1 VVGLLAGRWRKLL
14 WTTVY
19 AAVAALTGCADT
31 DNESAPPVPVNVAT
45 VVVRDVPVTSEYV
58 GELVPAQQVTLR
70 ARTGGILL
78 QQHVAD
84 GATVAK
90 GELLFTIDAREAVEQ
105 REAARA
111 ELAASRAQL
120 VRGQADV
127 ARYQPL
133 LADEAI
139 ARQVYDNAVAAAEA
153 AQAAVDAQSALL
165 RQAELAIEYSRV
177 DSPLDGRMGAA
188 LVAEGDLISAG
199 TTALAEVAVDDPLW
213 VYINPSE
220 AELLAYERRSRERPE
235 ILAQLSDS
243 ARLLLSDGSE
253 YPLAGRINFSDRALD
268 PATGTYRLRVEFAN
282 PEGRLLAG
290 QFARISL
297 QTDVFTDAVIVPAR
311 AVLQVLDQAFVGVV
325 AGDQR
330 VEQRPVTLGPRLDTD
345 WIIEAGLEAGETIV
359 VDGMQ
364 KLRPGAKVQPVRVD
378 TDDVAGT

>member
-1 VVGLLAGRWRKLL
+1 MVGLTGQGRKRAVGAVLSAVVSLAGCGKEHSE
-14 WTTVY
+14 TI
-19 AAVAALTGCADT
+19 
-31 DNESAPPVPVNVAT
+31 PPVPVNVAT
-45 VVVRDVPVTSEYV
+45 VVVRDVPVASEYV

-70 ARTGGILL
+70 ARAGGILL
-78 QQHVAD
+78 EQHVAD
-84 GATVAK
+84 GAAVAK
-90 GELLFTIDAREAVEQ
+90 DDLLFTIDAREAIEQ

-111 ELAASRAQL
+111 ALAAGRAQL
-120 VRGQADV
+120 VRAQADV

-153 AQAAVDAQSALL
+153 AEAAVDAQSALL
-165 RQAELAIEYSRV
+165 RRAELAFEYSRV
-177 DSPLDGRMGAA
+177 VSPLDGRMGAA
-188 LVAEGDLISAG
+188 LVAAGDLISAG
-199 TTALAEVAVDDPLW
+199 STALAKVAVDDPLW

-220 AELLAYERRSRERPE
+220 SELLAYERRSREHPE
-235 ILAQLSDS
+235 ILTQLSGS
-243 ARLLLSDGSE
+243 ARLLLSDGSQ

-297 QTDVFTDAVIVPAR
+297 QTDVFTDAVVVPAR
-311 AVLQVLDQAFVGVV
+311 AVLQVLDQAFVGVLSS
-325 AGDQR
+325 DQS
-330 VEQRPVTLGPRLDTD
+330 VEQRPVTLGPRLGTD
-345 WIIEAGLEAGETIV
+345 WIVESGLEAGEIIV

-364 KLRPGAKVQPVRVD
+364 KLRPGTTVTPVHVD